1 MPLRGLSTHVRCI
14 SPHPIQDVLLKGT
27 EMALSDALVSLGNQA
42 KELEDSAAGARQE
55 SEAKLRARADELRT
69 SIAEAKADMD
79 KKVDERSAEISS
91 RWKEMQ
97 TSVADGFESL
107 REHAAARRADRA
119 VARAERSAENAEF
132 DAEAAVTFAVFAL
145 QQAEYYVLA
154 AAVAR
159 ADAEAAEGSRPRQ

>member
-27 EMALSDALVSLGNQA
+27 EMALSDALISLGNQA

-107 REHAAARRADRA
+107 RE
-119 VARAERSAENAEF
+119 NAEF